1 MKRHA
6 LLLMLA
12 LLSVPFHLS
21 AQKKVIQQAQQLIKT
36 GKELEKAEKL
46 MTDLLKDTS
55 NIANT
60 KIHLTLFEAVKK
72 QYEQG
77 NEKLYLK
84 QTYDTTALFNNT
96 LKMFTI
102 LERLDSIE
110 TQQSTTQKHKSK
122 WRDRDVAFL
131 HSFRRNLLNGGRFFS
146 RKQQYQRAYTFY
158 THYLNTAKHPLFK
171 QYQYATTDSLMP
183 GAAYGAM
190 YCAYKLQQPHNVL
203 TYAPMAEQVKRRTEY
218 VYQFEAEAYHLLNDT
233 TNYLQTL
240 LKGFKHSP
248 QFVYFFPRIVDHYI
262 DTRQNDKAIAFVDQ
276 ALLIDSLNP
285 TFRFAQSTLL
295 LNSGQYEQCIDICED
310 LIAANDSL
318 IDAYYNIGL
327 AYFNEAISLDK
338 QVQNQ
343 RSRREAISQLYK
355 KSLPFMQKVREEQ
368 PNQPEKWAQV
378 LYTIYLNL
386 NMGNE
391 FDEINALLSRKKTTA
406 NNH

>member
-46 MTDLLKDTS
+46 MTDLLKDTG

-190 YCAYKLQQPHNVL
+190 YCL
-203 TYAPMAEQVKRRTEY
+203 
-218 VYQFEAEAYHLLNDT
+218 
-233 TNYLQTL
+233 
-240 LKGFKHSP
+240 
-248 QFVYFFPRIVDHYI
+248 
-262 DTRQNDKAIAFVDQ
+262 
-276 ALLIDSLNP
+276 
-285 TFRFAQSTLL
+285 
-295 LNSGQYEQCIDICED
+295 
-310 LIAANDSL
+310 SL
-318 IDAYYNIGL
+318 IHI
-327 AYFNEAISLDK
+327 
-338 QVQNQ
+338 
-343 RSRREAISQLYK
+343 
-355 KSLPFMQKVREEQ
+355 
-368 PNQPEKWAQV
+368 
-378 LYTIYLNL
+378 
-386 NMGNE
+386 
-391 FDEINALLSRKKTTA
+391 
-406 NNH
+406 